1 MRTNLDFTARSSAL
15 VASGCNSLSLFSALR
30 AGTAPAATAILSAGL
45 LRLWLRRS
53 PSLEE
58 LSVSHGKDYLE
69 SAAAC
74 KRLSDKRPHTQPME
88 MPGRVESSGRADAG
102 NETSRRRPP
111 MTTKSAPINEAAN
124 LGMPT
129 RQFGEMLLCYAS
141 ADAENMGGREGQSK
155 VVACLGWP
163 PPPPPNTMR
172 ATRAEA
178 EALCQ
183 LCSFQPK
190 YQLLLATDKAVFL
203 SLSHSLS
210 LSHTYNARLTQI
222 QRNLKVAFRFYAFA
236 LFNVQPD
243 INFCLLCESGSD
255 CVRNTLAHIVS
266 KHKKYMYLLMEHL

>member
-15 VASGCNSLSLFSALR
+15 VASGCNSLSLSPLGQAQLLQRLPFFQLGSSGAGFAALR
-30 AGTAPAATAILSAGL
+30 ALA
-45 LRLWLRRS
+45 

-141 ADAENMGGREGQSK
+141 ADAENMGGRGRTEQSCGMFG
-155 VVACLGWP
+155 VAP
-163 PPPPPNTMR
+163 PPSTKHN
-172 ATRAEA
+172 A
-178 EALCQ
+178 
-183 LCSFQPK
+183 
-190 YQLLLATDKAVFL
+190 
-203 SLSHSLS
+203 SHKG
-210 LSHTYNARLTQI
+210 R
-222 QRNLKVAFRFYAFA
+222 
-236 LFNVQPD
+236 
-243 INFCLLCESGSD
+243 SGSF
-255 CVRNTLAHIVS
+255 VS
-266 KHKKYMYLLMEHL
+266 AVQLPAKISATFSHR

>member
-1 MRTNLDFTARSSAL
+1 M
-15 VASGCNSLSLFSALR
+15 
-30 AGTAPAATAILSAGL
+30 
-45 LRLWLRRS
+45 
-53 PSLEE
+53 
-58 LSVSHGKDYLE
+58 SHGKDYLE

-129 RQFGEMLLCYAS
+129 RQFVEMLLCYAS

-155 VVACLGWP
+155 VVACLGW

-203 SLSHSLS
+203 SLSHSLPPS
-210 LSHTYNARLTQI
+210 LTLSLYHTHTMHALHKYNEI
-222 QRNLKVAFRFYAFA
+222 
-236 LFNVQPD
+236 
-243 INFCLLCESGSD
+243 
-255 CVRNTLAHIVS
+255 
-266 KHKKYMYLLMEHL
+266 